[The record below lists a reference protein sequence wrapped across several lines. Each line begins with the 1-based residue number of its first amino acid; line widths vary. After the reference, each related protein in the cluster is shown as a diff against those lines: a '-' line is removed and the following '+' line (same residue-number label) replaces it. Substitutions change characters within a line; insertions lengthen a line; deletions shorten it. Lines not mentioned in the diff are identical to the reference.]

1 MEIEKISNGQL
12 FTFIFLFEM
21 GTAIVVPAGLVSQ
34 KTVWLSIILASLGGM
49 LLYLLY
55 HYLSLEYPDLVL
67 SGYAQKILGKYIG
80 GFVSFIYIIFFIYL
94 CSRDL
99 RETSSLLISS
109 VYSETPLLVIASLLI
124 IVVIYALN
132 KGIEVLARTAELYFF
147 VIIFFGFFFSLFIIL
162 SGIIK
167 VENLLPLLE
176 EGWKPVIKNAYP
188 NIFMFPFGEM
198 ICFATIFPNLNNLKS
213 GRKTGISALTL
224 STIVL
229 AFTHALEISVLGET
243 RYGQTPFPLLLTI
256 QKVEIGNFIQRLD
269 IIAVLALIIC
279 VFFKISIYCIA
290 IVIMVSDLF
299 KVKNKKKL
307 VLPIG
312 FLILLSSIIIASNL
326 SEHIKEGELAIRIL
340 LPLIAV
346 VFPLLLFVVHLV
358 RKKFGGHLSKNE
370 L

>member
-21 GTAIVVPAGLVSQ
+21 GTAIVVPVGLVSQ

-55 HYLSLEYPDLVL
+55 HYLSLEFPDLVL

-147 VIIFFGFFFSLFIIL
+147 VIIFFGFFFSLL
-162 SGIIK
+162 
-167 VENLLPLLE
+167 
-176 EGWKPVIKNAYP
+176 
-188 NIFMFPFGEM
+188 
-198 ICFATIFPNLNNLKS
+198 
-213 GRKTGISALTL
+213 
-224 STIVL
+224 
-229 AFTHALEISVLGET
+229 
-243 RYGQTPFPLLLTI
+243 
-256 QKVEIGNFIQRLD
+256 
-269 IIAVLALIIC
+269 
-279 VFFKISIYCIA
+279 
-290 IVIMVSDLF
+290 
-299 KVKNKKKL
+299 
-307 VLPIG
+307 
-312 FLILLSSIIIASNL
+312 
-326 SEHIKEGELAIRIL
+326 
-340 LPLIAV
+340 
-346 VFPLLLFVVHLV
+346 
-358 RKKFGGHLSKNE
+358 
-370 L
+370 